1 MEPILR
7 LDRINKYFPGVHAN
21 DDISLSVYPGEIHA
35 LIGENG
41 SGKSTLMKIVYGLEQ
56 PDSGQIFV
64 KGKPVRINTPKEAI
78 ALGIGM
84 VHQDFMLVPSFTAA
98 ENIVLGLE
106 PSEGLRLRTT
116 TVNEKVRQLCEQ
128 FKMNI
133 DPQAKTGSL
142 PVGVQQR
149 IEILKTLYR
158 GVELLILDE
167 PTAMLTPQEVEDLFR
182 TMRTFAA
189 EGRTLIF
196 ITHKLE
202 EVMRIADRITVL
214 RQGRVVGECKK
225 EETTKEE
232 IARMMVG
239 RDVLLQVEKKPAV
252 SGKIVLELQNV
263 SLRRGGKMALS
274 NINLNVASGEIV
286 GVAGVHGNGQT
297 ELADVISGLA
307 RWDTG
312 RIVINGEEL
321 AQGDPLRIREQGIAH
336 IPENRDTQGLC
347 LRFTISEN
355 AILGGNSRFSRRGF
369 LVRRR
374 IEAFAEDLVKSYQ
387 VKVPGLS
394 AEAGTLSGGNKQ
406 KLIVAREVA
415 SDPDLLL
422 ACQPTRGVDVGAI
435 EFIHE
440 RLVELRDQG
449 MAILL
454 ISTELD
460 EILALSDRIVV
471 MFDGR
476 IMGEVNRAD
485 ATEERLGLMM
495 AGAIEGEGQHEE
507 AERFQVH

>member
-232 IARMMVG
+232 KIARMMVG
-239 RDVLLQVEKKPAV
+239 RDVFSRWRKSGCFRKDCLERRMFQPAAW
-252 SGKIVLELQNV
+252 S
-263 SLRRGGKMALS
+263 RMALS
-274 NINLNVASGEIV
+274 NN
-286 GVAGVHGNGQT
+286 Q
-297 ELADVISGLA
+297 
-307 RWDTG
+307 
-312 RIVINGEEL
+312 
-321 AQGDPLRIREQGIAH
+321 
-336 IPENRDTQGLC
+336 PE
-347 LRFTISEN
+347 
-355 AILGGNSRFSRRGF
+355 RGF
-369 LVRRR
+369 RL
-374 IEAFAEDLVKSYQ
+374 KSWCRW
-387 VKVPGLS
+387 S
-394 AEAGTLSGGNKQ
+394 SWEW
-406 KLIVAREVA
+406 
-415 SDPDLLL
+415 
-422 ACQPTRGVDVGAI
+422 
-435 EFIHE
+435 
-440 RLVELRDQG
+440 
-449 MAILL
+449 
-454 ISTELD
+454 
-460 EILALSDRIVV
+460 SDRA
-471 MFDGR
+471 R
-476 IMGEVNRAD
+476 
-485 ATEERLGLMM
+485 
-495 AGAIEGEGQHEE
+495 
-507 AERFQVH
+507 